1 MTEPE
6 HGADDDAADEA
17 EADGLENW
25 EYAPPPTAY
34 DLVRDN
40 IVIRAARLGL
50 HLVFRGTMRLYHRHT
65 ANGAENVLDNMPC
78 VITPNHTSHLDNI
91 AVFASLPWRQVNR
104 VCSVAAKDYFF
115 ENPVFA
121 LGARL
126 IANGI
131 PLDRTGANRRGLMMC
146 ARKLKAGG
154 SIIIFPEGTRT
165 KTGEVGRFKPGAVAL
180 CRGLKVPVI
189 PTYLQGTF
197 ESMSRFNRFPRGR
210 KITVTFGEPVRFWE
224 GDLADLDH
232 KAAAGFLEDRVRELQ
247 AKAEGGNERPGHAH

>member
-6 HGADDDAADEA
+6 HGADDAAAAAAPDAAADEPL
-17 EADGLENW
+17 DW

-40 IVIRAARLGL
+40 ALIRAARLGL
-50 HLVFRGTMRLYHRHT
+50 HLIFRASMRWYHRIS
-65 ANGAENVLDNMPC
+65 ASGVENVLYNMPC

-91 AVFASLPWRQVNR
+91 AVFAALPWRHVNR

-115 ENPVFA
+115 ENPVLA
-121 LGARL
+121 LCARL
-126 IANGI
+126 VANGI
-131 PLDRTGANRRGLMMC
+131 PLDRTGANKRGLMMC

-154 SIIIFPEGTRT
+154 SIVIFPEGTRT

-197 ESMSRFNRFPRGR
+197 ESLSRFRRFPRGK

-232 KAAAGFLEDRVRELQ
+232 KAAAKFLEDRVRELK
-247 AKAEGGNERPGHAH
+247 AKAEGGTE